1 MNEKVFIAVCIIAAI
16 APLFATYKH
25 FHMLQQ
31 NSYYPSRYVKWL
43 YDAYFMRLLLLTVIF
58 CALSLVVKYN
68 IVFSL
73 IIISLY
79 TVAQVFIAFYDR
91 KKSIKRLVI
100 TARIKRLYS
109 TALLVQIALF
119 FATIYTKGMTRGIF
133 FSVLILLCVFAPLLI
148 LISWLITY
156 PFEKLISF
164 YFISDAKRKIN
175 SVRGL
180 KVIGVT
186 GSYGKTSTKFILARI
201 LSEKYNVLATPQ
213 SYNTP
218 MGVVKT
224 IRESLRA
231 QTQIFVC
238 EMGAKNIGDIKEICD
253 IVNPEIGIISAVGPQ
268 HLETF
273 KTVENVF
280 NTKFELYD
288 ACKNK
293 GGKVYVNT
301 DSKHIAENLG
311 ERECVGYSVSGNGV
325 YAKDISYSRE
335 GSVFTICFMDGAEIK
350 VSTKLLGKHNVLNIT
365 GAAAI
370 AYDLGV
376 TAEQIRFAISHL
388 EPTEHRLEL
397 KGFVNGSVMIDDAYN
412 ANPEGCVEAVN
423 VLASFSGMQKV
434 IITPGLVE
442 LGDKE
447 YDFNYKLG
455 LAATKVCDHIILVG
469 RRRAIPLN
477 DAVSSTDFDLS
488 RRHIVGSFKEAVE
501 VLSTFADSNTVV
513 LVEND
518 LPDNYLN

>member
-1 MNEKVFIAVCIIAAI
+1 MRRRIIAV
-16 APLFATYKH
+16 
-25 FHMLQQ
+25 
-31 NSYYPSRYVKWL
+31 
-43 YDAYFMRLLLLTVIF
+43 
-58 CALSLVVKYN
+58 
-68 IVFSL
+68 
-73 IIISLY
+73 
-79 TVAQVFIAFYDR
+79 
-91 KKSIKRLVI
+91 
-100 TARIKRLYS
+100 
-109 TALLVQIALF
+109 
-119 FATIYTKGMTRGIF
+119 
-133 FSVLILLCVFAPLLI
+133 
-148 LISWLITY
+148 
-156 PFEKLISF
+156 
-164 YFISDAKRKIN
+164 
-175 SVRGL
+175 L
-180 KVIGVT
+180 K
-186 GSYGKTSTKFILARI
+186 
-201 LSEKYNVLATPQ
+201 
-213 SYNTP
+213 
-218 MGVVKT
+218 
-224 IRESLRA
+224 
-231 QTQIFVC
+231 
-238 EMGAKNIGDIKEICD
+238 
-253 IVNPEIGIISAVGPQ
+253 
-268 HLETF
+268 
-273 KTVENVF
+273 
-280 NTKFELYD
+280 
-288 ACKNK
+288 
-293 GGKVYVNT
+293 
-301 DSKHIAENLG
+301 
-311 ERECVGYSVSGNGV
+311 
-325 YAKDISYSRE
+325 
-335 GSVFTICFMDGAEIK
+335 IK